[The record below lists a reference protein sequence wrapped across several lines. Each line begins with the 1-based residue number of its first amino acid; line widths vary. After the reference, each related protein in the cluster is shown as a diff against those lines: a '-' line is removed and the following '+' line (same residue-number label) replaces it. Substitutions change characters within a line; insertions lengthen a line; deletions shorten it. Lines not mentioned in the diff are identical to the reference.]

1 MSHFSPFNHYDRV
14 RRHHDNPACSNLKEF
29 ITDVVGTLEDMQNHY
44 LNMME
49 TYMSDLTDKLT
60 GAVALLAANVA
71 AHDTSI
77 QDAIADLKTGM
88 AAGDTAAVS
97 AAIDAIGAASAKVAG
112 ETSALVAAMPPVV
125 VAAAAAAAVD
135 PAPAAAAAAAPV
147 TA

>member
-1 MSHFSPFNHYDRV
+1 MSRHSPFSHYDRI

-29 ITDVVGTLEDMQNHY
+29 IIDLVGTLEDTQNHY

-60 GAVALLAANVA
+60 GAVALLASGVA
-71 AHDTSI
+71 AHDAAI
-77 QDAIADLKTGM
+77 QTAIADLKTGM

-97 AAIDAIGAASAKVAG
+97 AAIDAIGAASGKIAA
-112 ETSALVAAMPPVV
+112 ETSDLIAAMPPTV

-135 PAPAAAAAAAPV
+135 PAPAAAAAAAPI
-147 TA
+147 A